1 VTMRTLLLS
10 AALLLALVL
19 GACATPAPYDYSA
32 FNAHKPRSLLVLPPL
47 DNSMEVDATYAYLST
62 VTEPLAERGYYVFP
76 VAVVDRLLR
85 DNGLT
90 GPGEMHQAP
99 LDRIRDVFGADA
111 VLYITLKDWGT
122 AYRVIDSSTEVTVEA
137 HLVDVAS
144 GTELWTGEHTAA
156 VSSSAGQSS
165 ILGMLV
171 GAVVN
176 QLATSVSDP
185 SVDVARSCNQELF
198 CNEHHGLLLGPHH
211 PEYAG
216 GP

>member
-1 VTMRTLLLS
+1 MRSLLLA
-10 AALLLALVL
+10 AALLPALVL
-19 GACATPAPYDYSA
+19 GACATPAPYDYTA
-32 FNAHKPRSLLVLPPL
+32 FHAHEPRSLLVLPPL

-62 VTEPLAERGYYVFP
+62 VTEPLAERGYYIFP

-156 VSSSAGQSS
+156 VSSSSGQGS

-171 GAVVN
+171 SAVVN

-185 SVDVARSCNQELF
+185 SVDVARDCNQALF
-198 CNEHHGLLLGPHH
+198 CNDRNGLLLGPHH
-211 PEYAG
+211 PEYVG

>member
-1 VTMRTLLLS
+1 MRFLLL
-10 AALLLALVL
+10 AAALVL

-32 FNAHKPRSLLVLPPL
+32 FQAHRPRSLLVLPPL
-47 DNSMEVDATYAYLST
+47 DDSMEVDATYAYLST

-85 DNGLT
+85 DNGLS
-90 GPGEMHQAP
+90 GPSEMRQAP

-122 AYRVIDSSTEVTVEA
+122 AYRVIDSSTEVTIEA

-144 GTELWTGEHTAA
+144 GTELWSGEHSEL
-156 VSSSAGQSS
+156 VSSSSGQTS
-165 ILGMLV
+165 LFGLLV
-171 GAVVN
+171 SAVTN
-176 QLATSVSDP
+176 QLTTSASDP
-185 SVDVARSCNQELF
+185 STDVARSCNHELF
-198 CNEHHGLLLGPHH
+198 WNDHHGLPLGLHNPG
-211 PEYAG
+211 YVG

>member
-1 VTMRTLLLS
+1 MRPSSVLVLALALS
-10 AALLLALVL
+10 A
-19 GACATPAPYDYSA
+19 CASAEPYDYSL
-32 FNAHKPRSLLVLPPL
+32 FHAHHPRSVLVLPPL
-47 DNSMEVDATYAYLST
+47 DNAMEVDATYAYLST

-122 AYRVIDSSTEVTVEA
+122 AYRVIDSSTEVTIEA

-144 GTELWTGEHTAA
+144 GTELWVGEHTTS
-156 VSSSAGQSS
+156 VSSSSGQSS

-171 GAVVN
+171 SAVVN
-176 QLATSVSDP
+176 QLATSVADP
-185 SVDVARSCNQELF
+185 SADVARRANHELF
-198 CNEHHGLLLGPHH
+198 WSDHHGLLLGPHH
-211 PEYAG
+211 PEYVG